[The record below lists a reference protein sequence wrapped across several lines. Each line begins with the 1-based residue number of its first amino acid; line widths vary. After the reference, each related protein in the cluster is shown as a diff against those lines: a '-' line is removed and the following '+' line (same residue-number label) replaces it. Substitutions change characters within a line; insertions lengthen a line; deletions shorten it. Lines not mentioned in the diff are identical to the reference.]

1 MREESAVGHCCFCGC
16 IGVHRRSALGPPHR
30 PSATPHFL
38 WLFNDSF
45 YVFYFIFLIFF
56 ALLHFVLVSWFSS
69 YFPCLQNYL
78 CILHFV
84 SFFYVERLLVA
95 ICLRRKLFANKSN
108 KLNNLTQRKLLK
120 WAKIRAVVEVEEAVV
135 EAVLVVAAA
144 AAM

>member
-1 MREESAVGHCCFCGC
+1 MAIVAFVAALASIGGRRWVRHTAPLPLPISFGFSMIRFMCF
-16 IGVHRRSALGPPHR
+16 ISF
-30 PSATPHFL
+30 FL
-38 WLFNDSF
+38 F
-45 YVFYFIFLIFF
+45 FF